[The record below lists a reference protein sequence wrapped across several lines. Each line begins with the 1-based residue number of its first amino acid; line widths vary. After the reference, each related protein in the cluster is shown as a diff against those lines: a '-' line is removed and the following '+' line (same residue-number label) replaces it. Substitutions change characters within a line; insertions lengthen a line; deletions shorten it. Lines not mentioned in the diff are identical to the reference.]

1 MAKRPFYFNPDT
13 NIGTFDPPFKRL
25 RVHDASNDI
34 GTACGC
40 SDVTPQVERAAG
52 ESTACTPRPTALA
65 APAVAHATL
74 ENSSAFPTNSYDDAC
89 KDRGDQECRILSTM
103 REGEKEQEHVSDS
116 EDEGNRADRGK
127 QEFEAVVVID

>member
-25 RVHDASNDI
+25 RVHDASNDVE
-34 GTACGC
+34 TACGC
-40 SDVTPQVERAAG
+40 SDVTPQVEHAAG

-65 APAVAHATL
+65 APVASHATL
-74 ENSSAFPTNSYDDAC
+74 QNSSALPTNSFDDAC
-89 KDRGDQECRILSTM
+89 GDRGDQECKILSTM
-103 REGEKEQEHVSDS
+103 REVQLQQEHVSDS